1 MIQTLE
7 PRHIKKFTILSYA
20 GHGAND
26 LFFFILPPV
35 LPMLLKEFGL
45 SYGAAGSMLT
55 AYLLTLSL
63 SSFLSGKISDKVAR
77 GTLIGGGLLLASTCF
92 SISGFIPFF
101 PLFVIVVI
109 FAAMGVSTYHPVMY
123 GMLEEYTDKQIG
135 KMYSSFEFWGV
146 FAILMIYI
154 LNGTLLDMI
163 DWRFILIITSVPGF
177 ILGAMFLFNRT
188 LFEKRETDVA
198 GPEKSGTGSDENG
211 VAAGV
216 VVLFILAVTG
226 RTFAVIPMLNFI
238 PTYFVDVVGL
248 KHNLASYAAGFFF
261 LGGIST
267 MHLFGKASDRWGPFV
282 MILILTGLLIP
293 VTFIIS
299 LDLPLFMFPVFV
311 FLLGSFGI
319 GVTPLQN
326 VILVTLGKRF
336 GRGQIFGM
344 LVAAITFTGA
354 FSPSVLGFLADHL
367 GLQMTY
373 RLFTLPIIAGWLLLL
388 LISRRQDVMNSFKKR
403 ALAL

>member
-1 MIQTLE
+1 MFETL
-7 PRHIKKFTILSYA
+7 PRKQIRKFTVLSYA

-35 LPMLLKEFGL
+35 LPMLLKNFGL

-63 SSFLSGKISDKVAR
+63 SSFLSGKISDRISR
-77 GTLIGGGLLLASTCF
+77 GLLIGAGLLLASACF
-92 SISGFIPFF
+92 SISGFVPLF
-101 PLFVIVVI
+101 PLFVILVI
-109 FAAMGVSTYHPVMY
+109 FAAIGVSTYHPVMY
-123 GMLEEYTDKQIG
+123 GMLEEYTDKHIG

-154 LNGTLLDMI
+154 LNGTLLDLI
-163 DWRFILIITSVPGF
+163 DWRFILIITSIPGF
-177 ILGAMFLFNRT
+177 IIGALFLFNRG
-188 LFEKRETDVA
+188 LFEKRETDASV
-198 GPEKSGTGSDENG
+198 PEKSDLDSDENA

-248 KHNLASYAAGFFF
+248 KHHFASYTAGFFF

-267 MHLFGKASDRWGPFV
+267 MHLFGKASDRWGPFS
-282 MILILTGLLIP
+282 MILILTGFLIP
-293 VTFIIS
+293 VTFLFS
-299 LDLPLFMFPVFV
+299 LDLPLFLYPVFV

-344 LVAAITFTGA
+344 LVGAITFTGA

-367 GLQMTY
+367 GLQIAY
-373 RLFTLPIIAGWLLLL
+373 RLFTLPIIAGGFLLL
-388 LISRRQDVMNSFKKR
+388 LISRRQDVMNCFKKR
-403 ALAL
+403 PIAL